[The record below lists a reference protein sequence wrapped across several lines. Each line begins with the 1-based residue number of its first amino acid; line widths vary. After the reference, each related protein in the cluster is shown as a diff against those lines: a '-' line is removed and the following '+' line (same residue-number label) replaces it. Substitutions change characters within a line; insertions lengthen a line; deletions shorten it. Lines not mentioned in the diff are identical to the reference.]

1 MSGISLSA
9 CQGGDSRAMDNE
21 LWKWVFGSG
30 GLITLVGYLLKNK
43 EGSRSAT
50 LTEIESLN
58 ERLSNEISRLD
69 ARLTRAE
76 LVASEAEE
84 KAEILENENEK
95 LIEENTW
102 YRGRVEKLEAR
113 VDELEKD
120 LEIER
125 EKL

>member
-1 MSGISLSA
+1 
-9 CQGGDSRAMDNE
+9 MDDE

-69 ARLTRAE
+69 TRLTRAE
-76 LVASEAEE
+76 LRASEAEK
-84 KAEILENENEK
+84 KAEILEDENEK
-95 LIEENTW
+95 LIEENTR
-102 YRGRVEKLEAR
+102 YRGRVENLEAR

-125 EKL
+125 GH